1 MKHQP
6 RKHRVLFRRKRTGR
20 TDYQARLEMLKSRR
34 LRFVVRRSLKNIL
47 IQIIQYHPDGDHV
60 LVSASTKE
68 LQKKFSW
75 NNARRN
81 TPAAYLVGLLVGIK
95 AKGKHIAEAILDI
108 GRQKTTK
115 GSLLFAA
122 VQGAQDAG
130 IKIAINKDVLPS
142 QARIQGEHIKFK
154 NNSFDQCK
162 EAVMRYKPSQQEK
175 K

>member
-6 RKHRVLFRRKRTGR
+6 KKHRVLFRRKRTGK
-20 TDYQARLEMLKSRR
+20 TDYQARLEMLKSRK

-47 IQIIQYHPDGDHV
+47 IQIIQYHPDGDRV

-75 NNARRN
+75 NNSRRN
-81 TPAAYLVGLLVGIK
+81 TPAAYLLGLLAGIK
-95 AKGKHIAEAILDI
+95 AKGKNVAEAILDI

-130 IKIAINKDVLPS
+130 MSIAINKEVLPS
-142 QARIQGEHIKFK
+142 QERMQGEHIKFK
-154 NNSFDQCK
+154 NNSFDQLK
-162 EAVMRYKPSQQEK
+162 AEVMRYKPAQQEK